1 MHIERENQNKME
13 NGNQKYNLFFFF
25 FFNKTILE
33 V

>member
-13 NGNQKYNLFFFF
+13 NGNQKYNFF

>member
-25 FFNKTILE
+25 FNKTILE